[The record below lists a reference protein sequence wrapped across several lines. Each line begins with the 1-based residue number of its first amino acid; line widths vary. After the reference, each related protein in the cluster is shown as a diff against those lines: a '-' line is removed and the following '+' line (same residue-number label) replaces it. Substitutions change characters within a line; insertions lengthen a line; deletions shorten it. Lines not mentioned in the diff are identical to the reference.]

1 MGFPCLHSVLRLER
15 VGKIY
20 PTGEV
25 LRDVTW
31 EVKPGDRI
39 GLVGVNGAGKSTQLR
54 LIAGMEEASSGQIV
68 KQGEPRIAY
77 LQQEFDVDPSRT
89 VREELFQAFGEAA
102 IVLDKQKKVELE
114 MGSDR
119 AAADPDHL
127 DELIHELGRLQTR
140 FEGLHGYELDARIDK
155 LLPTI
160 GFKLDEADRLVS
172 DYSGGWQ
179 MRLALGKILLQ
190 DPDLLLLDE
199 PTNHLD
205 VETIQWL
212 EGYLIEQKAA
222 LVVISHDRTFLDR
235 VCNQIVSTERG
246 VSRAYLGNY
255 TSHLEQKALEKEA
268 SQAAFERQQK
278 EIATQQAYIDRF
290 RASATRSTQAKSR
303 EKQLDKVERVD
314 APVESVSG
322 PSFRFPPAPR
332 SGAQV
337 AVIEN
342 MTHCYGEN
350 ILFMEADL
358 EIERGDRIAFVGP
371 NGAGKSTLLRLIMGV
386 ETPEE
391 GSARLGEHNVIAS
404 YFEQNQAE
412 ALDLNKTVIET
423 MFEAVPDWTQ
433 TQVRSLLGSF
443 CFSNDSVFKDVGK
456 LSGGEKARLALAL
469 MLLSP
474 CNLLVLDEPTNHLDI
489 PAKQMLEDALC
500 AYEGAALLVSHD
512 RYFISRVAN
521 RIVEIRDGELVI
533 YRGNYAYYQEKKIE
547 EKAEA
552 EANLLIAEKEAKRK
566 ANNAKQKQRASRKK
580 NAA

>member
-54 LIAGMEEASSGQIV
+54 LIAGMEEASSGQVV

-314 APVESVSG
+314 APVESVGG

-489 PAKQMLEDALC
+489 PAKQMLEDALM

-521 RIVEIRDGELVI
+521 KIVELRDGELVL
-533 YRGNYAYYQEKKIE
+533 YRGDYNYYLEKKQEERADAQEKE
-547 EKAEA
+547 LVAQR
-552 EANLLIAEKEAKRK
+552 EAKKK
-566 ANNAKQKQRASRKK
+566 ANQDKQKARTARKK
-580 NAA
+580 KSA

>member
-54 LIAGMEEASSGQIV
+54 LIAGMEEASSGQVV

-102 IVLDKQKKVELE
+102 IVLDKQRKVELE

-314 APVESVSG
+314 APVESVGG

-358 EIERGDRIAFVGP
+358 EIERGERIAFVGP

-533 YRGNYAYYQEKKIE
+533 YRGNYAYYQEKKVE

-552 EANLLIAEKEAKRK
+552 EANRLSAEKEAKRK
-566 ANNAKQKQRASRKK
+566 ANTAKQKQRASRKK
-580 NAA
+580 NVA